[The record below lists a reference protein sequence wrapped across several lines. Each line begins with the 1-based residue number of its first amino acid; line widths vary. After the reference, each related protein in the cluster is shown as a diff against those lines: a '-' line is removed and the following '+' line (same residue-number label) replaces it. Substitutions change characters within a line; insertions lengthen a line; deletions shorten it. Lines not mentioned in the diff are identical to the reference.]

1 MSTLSTSEPGA
12 LERAADV
19 LRRGGLVA
27 YPTDTVY
34 GLAALPANDEAVEKL
49 YAAKQRPL
57 DQSTPLLIASP
68 HDLALVAADVPPVA
82 RRLIG
87 HFWPGALTIV
97 LRKAAS
103 FHSLAVTGETV
114 GVRVPDHELP
124 RALVQLLGSPITGT
138 SANLAGGPEPL
149 TAEDVRAQL
158 GDAIDLILDGGP
170 CPGGQPSAVIDCTVE
185 PPRIVRAGS
194 ITREELVRAAGTAVQ

>member
-1 MSTLSTSEPGA
+1 VSTLSTSEPGA
-12 LERAADV
+12 IDRAADV

-34 GLAALPANDEAVEKL
+34 GLAALPSNDEAVEKL
-49 YAAKQRPL
+49 FAAKQRPL

-97 LRKAAS
+97 LAKAPA
-103 FHSLAVTGETV
+103 FHSLAVAGETV
-114 GVRVPDHELP
+114 AVRVPDHEVP

-138 SANLAGGPEPL
+138 SANLAGGAEPL

-158 GDAIDLILDGGP
+158 GDGVDLILDGGP

-185 PPRIVRAGS
+185 PARIVRAGS